1 MNRYRAFTKDEG
13 SLLRVLTTSCQISEA
28 ISVKELNEGKPHP
41 PMLEFTA
48 IWDTGASSTAISQR
62 VVDALGLIP
71 TGRGISKTAGGPIPV
86 ATYSVNVML
95 PTNVGFS
102 SLPVSCNKMEPD
114 ILIGMDI
121 ISQGDLA
128 VTNKQGKTVFT
139 FQIPASHKIDFK
151 AELEKYE
158 KMHEVWIK
166 HGNKKCPCGS
176 GLNWDNCHGK

>member
-1 MNRYRAFTKDEG
+1 
-13 SLLRVLTTSCQISEA
+13 
-28 ISVKELNEGKPHP
+28 
-41 PMLEFTA
+41 
-48 IWDTGASSTAISQR
+48 
-62 VVDALGLIP
+62 
-71 TGRGISKTAGGPIPV
+71 
-86 ATYSVNVML
+86 
-95 PTNVGFS
+95 
-102 SLPVSCNKMEPD
+102 MEPD